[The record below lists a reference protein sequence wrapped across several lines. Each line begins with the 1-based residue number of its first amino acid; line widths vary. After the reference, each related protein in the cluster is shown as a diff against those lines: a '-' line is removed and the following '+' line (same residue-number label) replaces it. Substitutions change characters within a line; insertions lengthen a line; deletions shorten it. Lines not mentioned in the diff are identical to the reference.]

1 MPRRSSA
8 FAVLGVTLILFVLA
22 LVLLET
28 SVTAPVQAVG
38 QGIQVITSEGF
49 EGTYPPTG
57 WSSTGH
63 WGKSAC
69 QASDGANSAW
79 IEGGATDRACTG
91 FDSIYHPSETAT
103 LRYGPFDLSDALTA
117 TLTFDLWLWQAQ
129 GDTFTWGASIDG
141 AAFHG
146 ITATDAFTT
155 LWAAQSLDL
164 GAVPG
169 LGDLRGQSAVYV
181 GFVWQSDDFA
191 ETFSG
196 AFVDNVRIVKG
207 VTGGTG
213 EPTASTTATNTPT
226 DVSTTTPTGEAH
238 VYLPAV
244 NGAPVATHT
253 ATATAT
259 ATATNVPGN
268 HAPVFPTP
276 FLTEKV
282 TENEYDGNGRLVGA
296 TTTITILTPATDQDG
311 DPLTYTWS
319 ASNGSIA
326 GNGLVGVW
334 TRVIENGRAKKG
346 IVTVIAADGRG
357 GTAQVNFEVN

>member
-1 MPRRSSA
+1 MTRRSSA
-8 FAVLGVTLILFVLA
+8 FAVLSLAFTFFVLA
-22 LVLLET
+22 VVLLEPN
-28 SVTAPVQAVG
+28 AALPAQAG
-38 QGIQVITSEGF
+38 SQGFEEILSEGF
-49 EGTYPPTG
+49 EGAFPPTG
-57 WSSTGH
+57 WNSTGH

-69 QASDGANSAW
+69 EASSGASSAW
-79 IEGGATDRACTG
+79 VEGSATDRACTG
-91 FDSIYHPSETAT
+91 FDSIYHPSEAAT
-103 LRYGPFDLSDALTA
+103 LRYGPFDLSDAVTA

-181 GFVWQSDDFA
+181 GFIWQTDDFA

-196 AFVDNVRIVKG
+196 AFVDNVRVVKG

-213 EPTASTTATNTPT
+213 EPTASITATNTPT

-244 NGAPVATHT
+244 NGAPAATHT
-253 ATATAT
+253 ATAIAT

-282 TENEYDGNGRLVGA
+282 TENEFDGNGRLIGA

-311 DPLTYTWS
+311 DAVTYTWS

-334 TRVIENGRAKKG
+334 TRVIENGRVKKG
-346 IVTVIAADGRG
+346 VVTVIAADGLG
-357 GTAQVNFEVN
+357 GTDQVNFEVN

>member
-1 MPRRSSA
+1 MARRSSA
-8 FAVLGVTLILFVLA
+8 FAVLSFTLTLFFLA
-22 LVLLET
+22 IVLLET
-28 SVTAPVQAVG
+28 SVASPAQTGSQGLVAV
-38 QGIQVITSEGF
+38 VSEGF
-49 EGTYPPTG
+49 EGTFPPNG

-63 WGKSAC
+63 WDKSTC
-69 QASDGANSAW
+69 QASSGASSAW
-79 IEGGATDRACTG
+79 IEGGAADRTCTG
-91 FDSIYHPSETAT
+91 VDSIYHPSEEAI

-129 GDTFTWGASIDG
+129 GDTFVWGASIDG

-155 LWAAQSLDL
+155 LWAAQTLDL

-169 LGDLRGQSAVYV
+169 LGDLRGRPAVYV
-181 GFVWQSDDFA
+181 GFIWQTDDFA

-196 AFVDNVRIVKG
+196 AFIDNIRIAKG
-207 VTGGTG
+207 VGGGTG

-226 DVSTTTPTGEAH
+226 NVSTMTPTGEAH

-244 NGAPVATHT
+244 NGAPAATHT

-259 ATATNVPGN
+259 ATATNAPGN

-282 TENEYDGNGRLVGA
+282 TENEFDGNGRLIGA

-311 DPLTYTWS
+311 DPIIYTWS
-319 ASNGSIA
+319 ASNGSII
-326 GNGLVGVW
+326 GDGLVGTW
-334 TRVIENGRAKKG
+334 TRVIESGRVKKG
-346 IVTVIAADGRG
+346 VVTVIANDGRG
-357 GTAQVNFEVN
+357 GTAQVDFEVN